1 MAAGSRNIIKQL
13 NEDKTLT
20 TSLNLLFP
28 FPTGEYLRVLRNM
41 KDANWNI
48 SGAVQFIEPC
58 RLAAR
63 LLFTNVHDK
72 ATL

>member
-1 MAAGSRNIIKQL
+1 MMRLTCLFIKDNLCTMAAGSRNIIKQL

-41 KDANWNI
+41 KDAN
-48 SGAVQFIEPC
+48 
-58 RLAAR
+58 
-63 LLFTNVHDK
+63 
-72 ATL
+72 